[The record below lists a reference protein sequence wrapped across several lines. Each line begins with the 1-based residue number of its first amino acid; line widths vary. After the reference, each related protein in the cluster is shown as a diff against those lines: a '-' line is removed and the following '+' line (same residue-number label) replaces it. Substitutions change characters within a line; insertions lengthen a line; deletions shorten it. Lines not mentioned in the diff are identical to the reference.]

1 MSGSPST
8 QSPATENDAEESE
21 GKGDVG
27 DTGDDILSLADQTEQ
42 LTLNPSDENQANE
55 QNTLNSP
62 STIPN
67 GIIHKT
73 GQGSPFQSRKPP
85 RYQTHRPPN
94 LGQPSHLLSPS
105 FQPNF
110 QFNYPPPT
118 HYPVGH
124 GITYTSTLPPTLRPP
139 QQPPFALN
147 PISNISTVTF
157 TSPPVS
163 PNLVSL

>member
-1 MSGSPST
+1 MSVTPSS
-8 QSPATENDAEESE
+8 QSPATENGAAESQ

-27 DTGDDILSLADQTEQ
+27 DASDDIASLEVQTKQLSL
-42 LTLNPSDENQANE
+42 NPTDKNEVNE
-55 QNTLNSP
+55 QKGFNSP

-73 GQGSPFQSRKPP
+73 GQVSPFQSRKPP
-85 RYQTHRPPN
+85 RFQAHCPPN
-94 LGQPSHLLSPS
+94 LSQPSHLLSPS

-124 GITYTSTLPPTLRPP
+124 GITFASSLPPTLRAP

-163 PNLVSL
+163 PNLVSF